1 LIRVKLIG
9 LEEMFVLE
17 ILQHSMKITALVFLM
32 MIVVDFIDVKT
43 RGRLK
48 EFVKENVWRQYITAS
63 FLGATPGCI
72 GAFMNV
78 TFYIHGFLTF
88 GAIVAG
94 MIATSGDEA
103 FVMLTQFPEQ
113 ALILFAILFVI
124 AIPIG
129 WLTDRAAKLFHIIP
143 CKDCELHK
151 IHLEEKDRGH
161 YLKEH
166 VWNHIIKHHIWKVF
180 LWTFF
185 ALLIVQLGLKY
196 WEMVT
201 FIKENMVLILLLGVL
216 IGIIPE
222 SGPHLIFVMMFANGV
237 IPFSVL
243 LASSIAQD
251 GHGMLP
257 LLSYTIRDTLLI
269 KVFNIS
275 AAFIVGGLT
284 YLIGW

>member
-1 LIRVKLIG
+1 
-9 LEEMFVLE
+9 MFALE
-17 ILQHSMKITALVFLM
+17 ILQHSIKISILVFLM
-32 MIVVDFIDVKT
+32 MIVIDFVDVKT

-48 EFVKENVWRQYITAS
+48 EFVKGNIWRQYTTAS
-63 FLGATPGCI
+63 FLGATPGCL

-78 TFYIHGFLTF
+78 TLYIHGFLTF

-103 FVMLTQFPEQ
+103 FVMLAQFPEQ

-129 WLTDRAAKLFHIIP
+129 WLTDRVAKLFHIIP
-143 CKDCELHK
+143 CKDCDLHK
-151 IHLEEKDRGH
+151 IHLEEKERGH

-166 VWNHIIKHHIWKVF
+166 IWNHIIKRHIWKVF

-196 WEMVT
+196 WELESFV
-201 FIKENMVLILLLGVL
+201 KEYMGLVLLISVL

-222 SGPHLIFVMMFANGV
+222 SGPHLIIVMMFANGL

-257 LLSYTIRDTLLI
+257 LLSYTIRDTMLI
-269 KVFNIS
+269 KIFKIG
-275 AAFIVGGLT
+275 AALLVGGLF
-284 YLIGW
+284 YLVGW